1 MFSGA
6 SNFAADVDKTFLFI
20 ISIALFFLIGI
31 TATMIIFAVRYNR
44 KRHPKAVQIKDNIIL
59 EITWTIVPLILV
71 LFMFYFGYNA
81 FIPQRKIPKDA
92 MPVKVISKMWSWSF
106 DYGNGKINND
116 TLVVPLNK
124 PVRLDMVSLDVNHS
138 FYVPAFRIKEDVVP
152 GMTTHMWFIAER
164 PGFYEIL
171 CAEFCG
177 LRHSYMEGRVKVVP
191 EEEYT
196 SWLAALKVTDVNAEH
211 PGLTILKKNG
221 CVACHSID
229 GGKLVGPTFKNLYN
243 STHDVEINGKDQTI
257 TADSS
262 YIRNSIYNP
271 DDAIV
276 KGYSKGLMKSYKT
289 IITDSQV
296 SEINKYLQTLSD
308 KK

>member
-20 ISIALFFLIGI
+20 ISVALFFLIGI
-31 TATMIIFAVRYNR
+31 TTTMIIFAVRYNR
-44 KRHPKAVQIKDNIIL
+44 KKHPKAVQVKDNVLL
-59 EITWTIVPLILV
+59 EITWTIIPLILV
-71 LFMFYFGYNA
+71 LMMFYYGYSA
-81 FIPQRKIPKDA
+81 FIPQRNIPKDA
-92 MPVKVISKMWSWSF
+92 LPVKVISKMWNWTF
-106 DYGNGKINND
+106 DYGNGKINPD

-164 PGFYEIL
+164 TGFYEIL

-177 LRHSYMEGRVKVVP
+177 LRHSYMEGRIKVVP
-191 EEEYT
+191 EEEYIA
-196 SWLAALKVTDVNAEH
+196 WLDSLKITDLSKEH
-211 PGLTILKKNG
+211 PGLTILKNNG
-221 CVACHSID
+221 CIACHSLD

-243 STHDVEINGKDQTI
+243 SSGEVETDGKDRTI
-257 TADSS
+257 TADST
-262 YIRNSIYNP
+262 YIKNSIVDPNG
-271 DDAIV
+271 DIV
-276 KGYSKGLMKSYKT
+276 KGYPKGLMKSYKD
-289 IITDSQV
+289 IITDTQMN
-296 SEINKYLQTLSD
+296 EIIKYLETISD